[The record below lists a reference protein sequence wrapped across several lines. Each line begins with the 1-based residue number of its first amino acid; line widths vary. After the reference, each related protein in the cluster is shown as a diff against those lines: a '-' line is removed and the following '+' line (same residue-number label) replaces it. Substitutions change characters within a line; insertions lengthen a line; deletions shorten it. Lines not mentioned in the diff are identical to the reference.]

1 MQFDLGAALRAC
13 VHKRLS
19 TSFRQIF
26 ALSAK
31 KICSKFRIYFLRT
44 QALKKFAEDAF
55 AGISR
60 EQAVCSR
67 IQKERLEFAAPAEE
81 K

>member
-1 MQFDLGAALRAC
+1 MQFYQGA
-13 VHKRLS
+13 
-19 TSFRQIF
+19 
-26 ALSAK
+26 
-31 KICSKFRIYFLRT
+31 
-44 QALKKFAEDAF
+44 ALKKFAEDAL

>member
-1 MQFDLGAALRAC
+1 MQFDLGAAL
-13 VHKRLS
+13 K
-19 TSFRQIF
+19 T
-26 ALSAK
+26 
-31 KICSKFRIYFLRT
+31 
-44 QALKKFAEDAF
+44 FAEDAF

-60 EQAVCSR
+60 EQVVCSR

>member
-1 MQFDLGAALRAC
+1 MPANFCLVC
-13 VHKRLS
+13 
-19 TSFRQIF
+19 
-26 ALSAK
+26 K
-31 KICSKFRIYFLRT
+31 KICSKIRIYFLRT